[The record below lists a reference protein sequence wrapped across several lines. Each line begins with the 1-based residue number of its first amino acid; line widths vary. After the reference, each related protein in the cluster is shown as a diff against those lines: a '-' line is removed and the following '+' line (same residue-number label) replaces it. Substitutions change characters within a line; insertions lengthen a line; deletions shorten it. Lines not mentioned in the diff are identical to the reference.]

1 VNRVANPNQD
11 GRNKRTGRYVRTR
24 ETAER
29 DARAAE
35 LFSDGLMYHEIG
47 AELGLSKAG
56 AYYAVQRA
64 IRSVT
69 QDAGT
74 RALERRRQE
83 LQLLWESA
91 MDVLE
96 SHHVVVSN
104 GRVVELDGEPLT
116 DHGPTLQAVESLRR
130 INESLRKLDGT
141 DQPTKVNVS
150 GGVRYE
156 VVGVDPEQLK

>member
-1 VNRVANPNQD
+1 MANPNQD
-11 GRNKRTGRYVRTR
+11 SRNRRTGRYVRTR

-29 DARAAE
+29 DARAAD
-35 LFSDGLMYHEIG
+35 LFDQGLTYHEIA
-47 AELGLSKAG
+47 AELGISKSSAF
-56 AYYAVQRA
+56 YAVQRA

-74 RALERRRQE
+74 RALERRHQE
-83 LQLLWESA
+83 LQLLWEAA
-91 MDVLE
+91 MEVLE

-104 GRVVELDGEPLT
+104 GRIIELDGEPLT
-116 DHGPTLQAVESLRR
+116 DHGPTLQAVETLRR
-130 INESLRKLDGT
+130 LNESLRKLDGT

-150 GGVRYE
+150 GGVKYE